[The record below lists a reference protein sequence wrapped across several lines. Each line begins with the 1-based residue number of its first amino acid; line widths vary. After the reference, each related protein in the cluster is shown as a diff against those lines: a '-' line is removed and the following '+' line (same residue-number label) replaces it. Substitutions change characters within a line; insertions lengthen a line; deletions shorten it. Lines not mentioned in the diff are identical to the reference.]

1 MGLCRANYGI
11 LTGNGSEYRYANPV
25 DAEKFSET
33 ILGIGMNEVR
43 AEGANKMI
51 ARIRKA
57 AHIRTIL
64 MYIKGVK
71 IKREI

>member
-11 LTGNGSEYRYANPV
+11 LTGNGYQYRYVNPI
-25 DAEKFSET
+25 DAEKLCQT
-33 ILGIGMNEVR
+33 ILGIGMNEVI

-71 IKREI
+71 IRTEI